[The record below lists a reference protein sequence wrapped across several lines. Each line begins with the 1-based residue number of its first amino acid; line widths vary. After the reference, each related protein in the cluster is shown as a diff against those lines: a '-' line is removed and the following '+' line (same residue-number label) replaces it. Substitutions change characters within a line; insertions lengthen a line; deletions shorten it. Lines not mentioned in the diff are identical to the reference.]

1 MQTKR
6 MTRRDKLQ
14 ISTPEVGRKTK
25 EKFKEQNQPAPIVAM
40 TDKQKTYLSMLN
52 DPNIQLIVCTGIFGC
67 GKSYLSACVA
77 ADKFRKNEISK
88 IIVARP
94 YVQTGKSSGAKPGTS
109 LQKLYPYV
117 RNVLDPIKQRIGKAA
132 FEIALDDGERGSI
145 EVQELESIRG
155 RSFDEP
161 SWLLIEESQ
170 QSTPEEMLA
179 IVTRVG
185 DNCKLIVSGDLNQR
199 DIRGESG
206 LKWILDFVKRHRIR
220 NVGVINFDSPED
232 VVRGGLV
239 KSIALGLI
247 KDNVY

>member
-14 ISTPEVGRKTK
+14 TNAPEVGRKTK
-25 EKFKEQNQPAPIVAM
+25 EKFREQNQPAPIVAM

-199 DIRGESG
+199 DIKGESG

-220 NVGVINFDSPED
+220 SVGVINFDSPED

-247 KDNVY
+247 KDNIY

>member
-1 MQTKR
+1 MQQNKR

-14 ISTPEVGRKTK
+14 EKATVVPIKS
-25 EKFKEQNQPAPIVAM
+25 KFKEQRQLPPITAM
-40 TDKQKTYLSMLN
+40 TEKQKVYLDMLN
-52 DPNIQLIVCTGIFGC
+52 DPDIQLIVCTGIFGC
-67 GKSYLSACVA
+67 GKSYLSASIA

-94 YVQTGKSSGAKPGTS
+94 YVQTGKSSGAKPGS
-109 LQKLYPYV
+109 ALLKLYPYV
-117 RNVLDPIKQRIGKAA
+117 RNVLDPIKQRLGKAA

-155 RSFDEP
+155 RSFDEA
-161 SWLLIEESQ
+161 SYLLIEEAQ

-179 IVTRVG
+179 IVTRIS
-185 DNCKLIVSGDLNQR
+185 DNCKLVVSGDLNQR

-206 LKWILDFVKRHRIR
+206 LKWLLDFVKRHKIK
-220 NVGVINFDSPED
+220 NVGVISFDSPSD

-239 KSIALGLI
+239 RSIALGLV
-247 KDNVY
+247 KDNIY